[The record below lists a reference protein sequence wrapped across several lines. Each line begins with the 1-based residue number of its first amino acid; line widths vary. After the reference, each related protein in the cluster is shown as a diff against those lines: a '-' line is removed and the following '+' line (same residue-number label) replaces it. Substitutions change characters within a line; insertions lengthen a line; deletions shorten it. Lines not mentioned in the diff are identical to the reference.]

1 MRAPVPRGGRR
12 GTAPG
17 RAVSAAVLP
26 TNRCG
31 ACGAA
36 LDAGA
41 AFCAVCGV
49 RVGPPAAPA
58 SAAGWSLGADVDDAV
73 APVWRRLLALLV
85 DQALAAVVGGLGVAA
100 VLPALR
106 DGATRS
112 LLVPGLALLVL
123 GAVQWFAEAFGGRT
137 AGGALLGIRTVSA
150 RTGRPAGLWP
160 VLVRSAVQALGV
172 VVGGVGVYVVA
183 ASGAW
188 DEGPEQ
194 RGWHDKVAGT
204 LVLRARPR
212 ARAAERAAG
221 GEAARV
227 PASDAGPAVASGA
240 ASGAASR
247 AAEPWTPPVVAP
259 AAAAAP
265 AAPAAPVGLPDTTV
279 PTLPALGDLE
289 HTRLARPVD
298 PVAASGRALA
308 LVLDTGERVPVDG
321 PGLIGRR
328 PALEDAPDA
337 RLVTLPDP
345 GVSRVHLAYRPLP
358 DGTLEVTDR
367 GATNG
372 TVLLDPS
379 GARWAL
385 PAGAPARV
393 APGWTLLLGPRRV
406 AVAEA

>member
-1 MRAPVPRGGRR
+1 M
-12 GTAPG
+12 
-17 RAVSAAVLP
+17 SAAVLP

-85 DQALAAVVGGLGVAA
+85 DQALAVVVGGLGVAA

-106 DGATRS
+106 DGATGS

-172 VVGGVGVYVVA
+172 LLGGVGVYVVA

-212 ARAAERAAG
+212 AREAERVPG

-227 PASDAGPAVASGA
+227 PASDAGPGAGSGA
-240 ASGAASR
+240 ASG

-265 AAPAAPVGLPDTTV
+265 AAPAAPVALPDTTV

-298 PVAASGRALA
+298 PVAAAGRALA

-328 PALEDAPDA
+328 PAPEDAPDA

>member
-1 MRAPVPRGGRR
+1 MRALVPRGGRL

-26 TNRCG
+26 TSRCG

-41 AFCAVCGV
+41 AFCAACGAP
-49 RVGPPAAPA
+49 VGPPGAPA

-85 DQALAAVVGGLGVAA
+85 DQALAVVVGGLGVAA

-106 DGATRS
+106 DGAAGS

-172 VVGGVGVYVVA
+172 VLGGVGVYVVA

-194 RGWHDKVAGT
+194 RGWHDKAAGT
-204 LVLRARPR
+204 LVLRVRPR
-212 ARAAERAAG
+212 ASEVERVG
-221 GEAARV
+221 FGEAARV
-227 PASDAGPAVASGA
+227 PVSAAGSAAASGA
-240 ASGAASR
+240 ASGAA
-247 AAEPWTPPVVAP
+247 EPWTPPAV
-259 AAAAAP
+259 
-265 AAPAAPVGLPDTTV
+265 APAAPVGLPDTTV

-328 PALEDAPDA
+328 PAPEDAPDA

-379 GARWAL
+379 GVRWAL

>member
-26 TNRCG
+26 TSRCG

-85 DQALAAVVGGLGVAA
+85 DQALAVVVGGLGVVA
-100 VLPALR
+100 VLPALQ
-106 DGATRS
+106 DGATGS

-137 AGGALLGIRTVSA
+137 AGGTLLGIRTVSA

-172 VVGGVGVYVVA
+172 LLGGVGVYVVA

-204 LVLRARPR
+204 LVLRARLR

-227 PASDAGPAVASGA
+227 PVSDAGSAVASGV
-240 ASGAASR
+240 ASG

-259 AAAAAP
+259 AAAAAS

-328 PALEDAPDA
+328 PAPEDAPDA

>member
-1 MRAPVPRGGRR
+1 VH
-12 GTAPG
+12 
-17 RAVSAAVLP
+17 
-26 TNRCG
+26 
-31 ACGAA
+31 
-36 LDAGA
+36 
-41 AFCAVCGV
+41 
-49 RVGPPAAPA
+49 
-58 SAAGWSLGADVDDAV
+58 
-73 APVWRRLLALLV
+73 
-85 DQALAAVVGGLGVAA
+85 
-100 VLPALR
+100 
-106 DGATRS
+106 
-112 LLVPGLALLVL
+112 
-123 GAVQWFAEAFGGRT
+123 GAVQWFAEAFPGRT

-172 VVGGVGVYVVA
+172 LLGGVGVYVVA

-194 RGWHDKVAGT
+194 RGWHDKAAGT

-212 ARAAERAAG
+212 AREAERVPG

-227 PASDAGPAVASGA
+227 PVSAAAAGSVPPSVAESVAGSVAGSVPPSVAVSAPGSAPAS
-240 ASGAASR
+240 
-247 AAEPWTPPVVAP
+247 AEPWTPPVVAP

-328 PALEDAPDA
+328 PAPEDAPDA

>member
-1 MRAPVPRGGRR
+1 M
-12 GTAPG
+12 TA
-17 RAVSAAVLP
+17 AAGAC
-26 TNRCG
+26 R
-31 ACGAA
+31 ACGAG
-36 LDAGA
+36 LEAGA
-41 AFCAVCGV
+41 AFCAVCGARVAPV
-49 RVGPPAAPA
+49 RAVV
-58 SAAGWSLGADVDDAV
+58 AGWSLGADVDDAV
-73 APVWRRLLALLV
+73 APVGWRLLALLV
-85 DQALAAVVGGLGVAA
+85 DQVLAVVVGGFAVAA

-106 DGATRS
+106 DGATGS

-123 GAVQWFAEAFGGRT
+123 GAVQWFVEAFGGRT
-137 AGGALLGIRTVSA
+137 AGGALLRIRTVA
-150 RTGRPAGLWP
+150 VRTGRPAGLWP

-172 VVGGVGVYVVA
+172 LLGGVGVYVVA

-194 RGWHDKVAGT
+194 RGWHDKAAGT

-212 ARAAERAAG
+212 AREAERAA
-221 GEAARV
+221 V
-227 PASDAGPAVASGA
+227 AGPAPAPVS
-240 ASGAASR
+240 
-247 AAEPWTPPVVAP
+247 AEPWTPPSFST
-259 AAAAAP
+259 AAP
-265 AAPAAPVGLPDTTV
+265 EGLPETTV

-289 HTRLARPVD
+289 HTRPARPVD
-298 PVAASGRALA
+298 PVAAAGRGLV
-308 LVLDTGERVPVDG
+308 LVLDTGERVQVCG

-328 PALEDAPDA
+328 PAPEDAPGA
-337 RLVTLPDP
+337 QLVALPDP
-345 GVSRVHLAYRPLP
+345 GVSRVHLAYRALP